1 MKRSLITLTCLCAFL
16 TFSFAQKITEGSL
29 KPLVDY
35 GKAKVVLNFN
45 DALIHGMTVND
56 FADYEKD
63 WYVDQPIIWRKFISG
78 MIKKC
83 NSIRLGNEI
92 DAEIYI
98 TVNVLSVS
106 TKGDYKCEVFITNSQ
121 GDKIACI
128 SGLNARGGTFGSKLN
143 LIKDGAEHTGV
154 LLGKFLER
162 SIKKYK

>member
-1 MKRSLITLTCLCAFL
+1 M
-16 TFSFAQKITEGSL
+16 
-29 KPLVDY
+29 KPLDDY

-45 DALIHGMTVND
+45 NALIHGMTVND

-78 MIKKC
+78 MVKKC

-92 DAEIYI
+92 DAEISI

-106 TKGDYKCEVFITNSQ
+106 TKGDYKCEVFITNNQ

-128 SGLNARGGTFGSKLN
+128 SGLNARGGTFGSKLPYQ
-143 LIKDGAEHTGV
+143 
-154 LLGKFLER
+154 R
-162 SIKKYK
+162 WC